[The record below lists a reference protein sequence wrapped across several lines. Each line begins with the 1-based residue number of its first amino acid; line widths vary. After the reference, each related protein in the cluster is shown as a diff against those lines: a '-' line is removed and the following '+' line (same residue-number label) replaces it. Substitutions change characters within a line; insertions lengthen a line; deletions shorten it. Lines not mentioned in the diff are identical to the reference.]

1 MDTLEGRQKFGTA
14 SSFAMAGKRRR
25 SPADFPV
32 AVVGAGPVG
41 LAAAAHLLERG
52 QEPVILEAGETV
64 GAAVRDWGHVPMF
77 SPWRFNLDRAAAALL
92 ERHGWTRPD
101 DDAFPTGRELAERYL
116 DPLAATPEIAPRLRL
131 GMRVIGI
138 ARAGLGKV
146 RTAGRELRPFEV
158 RTVDRA
164 GREDRLFARA
174 VVDASGTWVSPN
186 PAGAGGLPAIGERGA
201 AASGRIRYGM
211 PDVLGA
217 ERARYAGRRVLV
229 LGSGHSAAGT
239 LLDLAELAVREPG
252 TQVTWAS
259 RHQDLDR
266 VFGGGAADQLPQRGA
281 LGARLRELVERGT
294 FRVVAPFA
302 VDAVELGAGGALLV
316 TGEREEEPLAIVAD
330 ELVVAT
336 GLRPDL
342 TFLSE
347 LRLDLDPALECPRQL
362 APLIDP
368 NEHSCGTVRPHGA
381 VELAQPEPG
390 LFLVGMKSYGRAPT
404 FLLATGHE
412 QARSV
417 AAHLAGDQEAARRV
431 ELHLPETGVCSGAPP
446 ARSAG
451 TEAAT
456 VACCRPKVVA
466 PAAVAVAVGS
476 CCGGPAPAGVEACCA
491 DDAAAKAEGG
501 AGCGCGAA
509 ARTEATSAASA
520 C

>member
-1 MDTLEGRQKFGTA
+1 MDTLEGRQEFGTA

-32 AVVGAGPVG
+32 VVVGAGPVG

-64 GAAVRDWGHVPMF
+64 GAAVRDWGHVAMF

-174 VVDASGTWVSPN
+174 VVDASATWVSPN

-201 AASGRIRYGM
+201 AASARIRYGM

-229 LGSGHSAAGT
+229 HLADGAERDPGVAGGRGDVPVPQEALDDPDVHP
-239 LLDLAELAVREPG
+239 LLQEVGGEAVPQGVDGDRLVEPSRLHRLTAGALYRADRDRPGWVRPREQPR
-252 TQVTWAS
+252 A
-259 RHQDLDR
+259 RA
-266 VFGGGAADQLPQRGA
+266 GAAPVGAQDREQLG
-281 LGARLRELVERGT
+281 
-294 FRVVAPFA
+294 
-302 VDAVELGAGGALLV
+302 
-316 TGEREEEPLAIVAD
+316 
-330 ELVVAT
+330 
-336 GLRPDL
+336 
-342 TFLSE
+342 
-347 LRLDLDPALECPRQL
+347 
-362 APLIDP
+362 
-368 NEHSCGTVRPHGA
+368 
-381 VELAQPEPG
+381 
-390 LFLVGMKSYGRAPT
+390 
-404 FLLATGHE
+404 
-412 QARSV
+412 
-417 AAHLAGDQEAARRV
+417 
-431 ELHLPETGVCSGAPP
+431 
-446 ARSAG
+446 
-451 TEAAT
+451 
-456 VACCRPKVVA
+456 
-466 PAAVAVAVGS
+466 
-476 CCGGPAPAGVEACCA
+476 
-491 DDAAAKAEGG
+491 
-501 AGCGCGAA
+501 
-509 ARTEATSAASA
+509 
-520 C
+520 